1 MRLRIPLIRR
11 RGERVAAD
19 DMTLV
24 GHLRELR
31 TRLIRSVLA
40 IVVCAVIVYLLKN
53 RIYDFLAAPYCD
65 LKESKGLDCKQL
77 FIITSPLESFQVAI
91 SLAGWGGLMLSM
103 PVVLYQLARFILP
116 GLYPHERRII
126 LPFVGASV
134 ILLLLGVTSGY
145 LLMPKTL
152 SVLSSFGPTYFTE
165 LFSPSVYFGFF
176 VKMLLAFGLA
186 AEFPLV
192 LVFLQLIGILK
203 PAALRKNRRIAFVAV
218 VLAAAVITPT
228 GDPFT
233 LFVLALPMYLFYEAA
248 ILVGSRMTRARR
260 AMALSDDG

>member
-1 MRLRIPLIRR
+1 MRLRLPLRR
-11 RGERVAAD
+11 RNGSGAAD

-24 GHLRELR
+24 GHLKELR
-31 TRLIRSVLA
+31 VRLIRCVLA
-40 IVVCAVIVYLLKN
+40 IVIGAVVVYLFRN
-53 RIYDFLAAPYCD
+53 RVFDVLSAPYCD
-65 LKESKGLDCKQL
+65 LKESKAQACSFL
-77 FIITSPLESFQVAI
+77 INNPLESFQVTI
-91 SLAGWGGLMLSM
+91 SLAGWGGLILAL
-103 PVVLYQLARFILP
+103 PVVFYQLARFILP
-116 GLYPHERRII
+116 GLYPHERRVI
-126 LPFVGASV
+126 LPFVAVSV
-134 ILLLLGVTSGY
+134 ILLLLGITSGY

-152 SVLSSFGPTYFTE
+152 SVLSSFGPSYFTE
-165 LFSPSVYFGFF
+165 LFSPGVYYSFF

-203 PAALRKNRRIAFVAV
+203 PATLSKNRRIAFVAV

-248 ILVGSRMTRARR
+248 ILVGSRMTRNRQ
-260 AMALSDDG
+260 MALSDD